1 MANLADNIKQ
11 VKETLPNV
19 TPTPPDLKPQ
29 VTPGELKSRL
39 EWGEPGLTI
48 IDVRDRES
56 FNYERITGAIAMPME
71 NLAETASSSLE
82 FKRDIYLYADSD
94 EQTKQAASQ
103 LRSGGFINV
112 AEIKGGLPAWKAIG
126 GPTEGIVSVEGAS
139 GPSSVKKSESN
150 VAARV
155 GKQGDLQA
163 KKSKQHR

>member
-1 MANLADNIKQ
+1 MANLADNINQ
-11 VKETLPNV
+11 VKESLPNI

-29 VTPGELKSRL
+29 VTPAELKSRL

-56 FNYERITGAIAMPME
+56 FNYERITGAVAMPME
-71 NLAETASSSLE
+71 NLAETVSSSLE
-82 FKRDIYLYADSD
+82 FKRDIYLYGNDDS
-94 EQTKQAASQ
+94 ETAQAASQ
-103 LRSGGFINV
+103 LRSSGFINV

-126 GPTEGIVSVEGAS
+126 GPTEGIISVEGAS

-155 GKQGDLQA
+155 GKQSDLEA
-163 KKSKQHR
+163 KKAQQKR